1 MQLIQEVQKEVLDS
15 ELIAWKREQQLA
27 GNGLQ
32 MSLSLETLQEHC
44 EQLANVIWQL
54 RDQVD
59 GLSVLSVVSILMCR

>member
-1 MQLIQEVQKEVLDS
+1 MQKEVLDS

-54 RDQVD
+54 RDQVG